1 MEIIEKSFH
10 PYCVRKR
17 MAIGVSADQWALLLW
32 DVFRSHLTKAVREL
46 LKARRIQPAYVPPNY
61 THSLS
66 PPDQFVQKEL
76 KEGNASQFQV
86 WYGEEINRQ
95 IDSGVPE
102 EEVWVDFTLS
112 NMKSLHAKWTINSYE
127 AMRGRKDLLQR
138 AWEATG
144 LWSILQR
151 TFQPTANVPRA
162 YEEPTS
168 DNEEPPYASESEYTT
183 EDSEADLEGGYSD
196 ETESDNGQGP
206 MPVTPASKKR
216 RLKNFVVY
224 ESSDEDANTKCAASP
239 PKRRQTAVSRAIDKE
254 EAELAMAITQSLQ
267 QASVPSET
275 PPGIM
280 MTSDRADG
288 EEDDD
293 DKVVVVEARMCLDA
307 NWICIFTDYQWQQQ
321 ALSIF
326 GSGCP
331 PIRGKF
337 GVKQPIKCTRTQA
350 PLRVRPI
357 EGDGNCLFRC
367 LSYLVWRD
375 ESHHDIIRESIVNH
389 LSTVWHLPRIQY
401 SAKTWYLHKTNQE
414 KYIQLRMYNLT
425 VQEYLDASKM
435 NENKTYGGSTEL
447 ETAAHLFKTPI
458 YVYFEGNPCAPA
470 CSWVVYGTE
479 YVTNTTK
486 CIALNWRLGNHFEVV
501 NKI

>member
-1 MEIIEKSFH
+1 
-10 PYCVRKR
+10 
-17 MAIGVSADQWALLLW
+17 
-32 DVFRSHLTKAVREL
+32 
-46 LKARRIQPAYVPPNY
+46 
-61 THSLS
+61 
-66 PPDQFVQKEL
+66 
-76 KEGNASQFQV
+76 
-86 WYGEEINRQ
+86 
-95 IDSGVPE
+95 
-102 EEVWVDFTLS
+102 
-112 NMKSLHAKWTINSYE
+112 
-127 AMRGRKDLLQR
+127 
-138 AWEATG
+138 
-144 LWSILQR
+144 
-151 TFQPTANVPRA
+151 
-162 YEEPTS
+162 
-168 DNEEPPYASESEYTT
+168 
-183 EDSEADLEGGYSD
+183 
-196 ETESDNGQGP
+196 
-206 MPVTPASKKR
+206 
-216 RLKNFVVY
+216 
-224 ESSDEDANTKCAASP
+224 
-239 PKRRQTAVSRAIDKE
+239 
-254 EAELAMAITQSLQ
+254 
-267 QASVPSET
+267 
-275 PPGIM
+275 M
-280 MTSDRADG
+280 MTSDRPEV

-307 NWICIFTDYQWQQQ
+307 NWICIFTDYQWQQE

-326 GSGCP
+326 GSVCP

-337 GVKQPIKCTRTQA
+337 GAKQPIKCTRTQA

-375 ESHHDIIRESIVNH
+375 DSHHDIIRESIVNH
-389 LSTVWHLPRIQY
+389 FSTVWHLPRIQY

-435 NENKTYGGSTEL
+435 NENKTYGVSTEL